1 MVDTT
6 GFFRRLR
13 DLGEEGG
20 PHARHPFRRLGN
32 RLLIGMLVTFPLL
45 VSLFFLRFAYR
56 VLDSWFHPL
65 SLRLFGTVVPG
76 VGTALALLGLFLVGS
91 LATNVF
97 GGRLLAW
104 VEQRIAKVPLLSPI
118 YQGARQ
124 VTEVLQVRGTEQFR
138 RVVLVPFPREG
149 SLTVGFVTRELPAGS
164 AFFSGP
170 AALVFVPTTPNPT
183 SGFVVC
189 YPLSELRPAAITIEE
204 GVKFVVSGGL
214 LVPPGLL
221 SPTPP
226 DPSPSGDG

>member
-1 MVDTT
+1 MADTT

-13 DLGEEGG
+13 DLGEPGG
-20 PHARHPFRRLGN
+20 PHDRRPLRRLGN

-65 SLRLFGTVVPG
+65 SVDLFGRVVPG
-76 VGTALALLGLFLVGS
+76 IGTALALLALVLIGS

-97 GGRLLAW
+97 GGRILAW
-104 VEQRIAKVPLLSPI
+104 VEHRIARIPLLSPI

-138 RVVLVPFPREG
+138 RVVLVPFPHQG
-149 SLTVGFVTRELPAGS
+149 TLTVGFVTRELPDGS
-164 AFFSGP
+164 AFFPGP

-189 YPLSELRPAAITIEE
+189 YPASELISTAITVEE

-214 LVPPGLL
+214 IVPPELL
-221 SPTPP
+221 SPPV
-226 DPSPSGDG
+226 PSGHR